1 MSDKLQ
7 FVAVDVEGVS
17 IPFRRFADQTATN

>member
-7 FVAVDVEGVS
+7 FVAVEVEGAS
-17 IPFRRFADQTATN
+17 IPFRRIADQTATN